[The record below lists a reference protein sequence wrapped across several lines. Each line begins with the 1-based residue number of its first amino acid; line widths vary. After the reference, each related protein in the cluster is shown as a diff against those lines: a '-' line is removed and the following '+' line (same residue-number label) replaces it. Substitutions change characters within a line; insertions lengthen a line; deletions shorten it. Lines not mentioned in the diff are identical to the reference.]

1 MFKTKFSKGSAIV
14 TIAVVCFYK
23 VFKLS
28 FLDMGYAKKLHELL
42 LEKEKVKTQLLG
54 YSRHDVD
61 SSRINNHGICSRN
74 SSYRSDRNM
83 SSPKYSTLRLIQQ
96 EGGDT
101 VYVEI
106 RAVNGYN
113 ITKTSGGDLF
123 ILWAEQVE
131 GDGCTS
137 GHVVDNNNGTYFGYI
152 KLYWTGLSIIKAKLA
167 STVEHFCIRKNAIS
181 KYGDSTFA
189 MKIPKGIKATFK
201 SQRQEVEE
209 TRCGNQYPL
218 FGYRHVC
225 NFTHLNDDSPWFC
238 GAPIS
243 RQLNCSTICDFIQF
257 SSPHIKDALSPIE
270 REETVNDIEDRQLNK
285 AITIMATHAANTNKT
300 PCHKL
305 PKEMS
310 WTDTSLSS
318 GFYLNKTWHI
328 LNCKNTIS
336 FHPQSYQSCLKN
348 KTLVILG
355 DSTTRQYVNYFMAQV
370 LKLPKINLKNY
381 SSFHSLIEFK
391 NFGIH
396 LIHKRHEQPYYWPM
410 TRATEITSQA
420 TEINKLAKSDIPGK
434 DIVVVAHYCAHLQA
448 FSSGLFRF
456 MVRRLSVA
464 IKNLLEVK
472 PEANVFIKGP
482 HVFFWNGLWFD
493 VRISLNQKNII
504 FEAFKDLKTKV
515 IYLDTWTITAA
526 HNNNELHPKD
536 PTLTSHIQQFMT
548 YLCSN

>member
-61 SSRINNHGICSRN
+61 SSRINNNGICSRN

-285 AITIMATHAANTNKT
+285 TITIMATHAANTNKT

-472 PEANVFIKGP
+472 PEANVFIKCP

>member
-1 MFKTKFSKGSAIV
+1 MFQTKNSKSIAIV
-14 TIAVVCFYK
+14 TIAVLCFYR

-28 FLDMGYAKKLHELL
+28 SLDVDYAKKLHGLL
-42 LEKEKVKTQLLG
+42 IEKGKTQLLG
-54 YSRHDVD
+54 YSSHDND
-61 SSRINNHGICSRN
+61 SSRINSHDICSIH

-83 SSPKYSTLRLIQQ
+83 SSPLHSTLRLIQQ

-113 ITKTSGGDLF
+113 ITKTTGGDLF

-137 GHVVDNNNGTYFGYI
+137 GHVDDNNNGTYFGYI

-167 STVEHFCIRKNAIS
+167 STVENFCIRRHAIT
-181 KYGDSTFA
+181 KYGDSAFA
-189 MKIPKGIKATFK
+189 MKNPRGIKATFK
-201 SQRQEVEE
+201 TKMQEVEE

-218 FGYRHVC
+218 FGYKHVC
-225 NFTHLNDDSPWFC
+225 TFTHLNDDSPWFC

-243 RQLNCSTICDFIQF
+243 RQLTCATICDFISF
-257 SSPHIKDALSPIE
+257 SSPHIKDALSPKE
-270 REETVNDIEDRQLNK
+270 REETVNDLEHRQLNK
-285 AITIMATHAANTNKT
+285 TITIMATYAANTNKT

-310 WTDTSLSS
+310 WTENPPSS
-318 GFYLNKTWHI
+318 GFYLNKTWHN
-328 LNCKNTIS
+328 LNCKNTIT
-336 FHPQSYQSCLKN
+336 FHSRSYQTCLKN

-355 DSTTRQYVNYFMAQV
+355 DSTTRQYVNYFMSQV

-396 LIHKRHEQPYYWPM
+396 LIHKRHEQPYYWPR
-410 TRATEITSQA
+410 TRATEITSQG

-434 DIVVVAHYCAHLQA
+434 DIIVVAHYCAHLLA
-448 FSSGLFRF
+448 FSSELFRF
-456 MVRRLSVA
+456 IVRRLANS
-464 IKNLLEVK
+464 IKNLLKVK
-472 PEANVFIKGP
+472 HEAYVFIKGP
-482 HVFFWNGLWFD
+482 HIFFGHETFD

-504 FEAFKDLKTKV
+504 FEEFKDLKTKV

-526 HNNNELHPKD
+526 HNSEQLHPND
-536 PTLTSHIQQFMT
+536 PTLTSLIQQLMT